1 QYQSTDG
8 RDYASKRSPANE
20 RGSPVP
26 QSNLRSR
33 YTLPERL
40 PQARGNGEA
49 NNTSLPRYER
59 QPERE
64 LISYPR
70 PRSDLPPRQDPPSA
84 RDLNPPYGTSQS
96 RGPIEPRDSQR
107 DMRSIRDAVV
117 TRNLASL
124 RDILPPRDDSPIPRD
139 TLPPRDRSP
148 RDYLQRD
155 LPPRDVSPRN
165 LPPRDVSP
173 RNLPPRD
180 VSPRNLP
187 PRDVSPRNL
196 PPRDVSPR
204 NLPPR
209 DVSPRNLPP
218 RDFPPRDV
226 PRTRDSFP
234 PHDLPPRDMLPP
246 RGVPLRDDRS
256 VHDPYMREM
265 DIPREREP
273 APYNN
278 SPSRYQ
284 SSPAPTREVLDR
296 ARFERAMAGARDSR
310 SDYPAYGR
318 EPEPRYG
325 RDLPSRESAM
335 GTIRGPPARY
345 PMDGPQNKRPRY

>member
-1 QYQSTDG
+1 MFIIMLSKTFSTQQYESTDD

-20 RGSPVP
+20 KGSPAP

-40 PQARGNGEA
+40 PQARGEA
-49 NNTSLPRYER
+49 INTSPRYER

-70 PRSDLPPRQDPPSA
+70 PRSDLPRQDPQSA
-84 RDLNPPYGTSQS
+84 RDTNPPYGSSPS

-107 DMRSIRDAVV
+107 DVRSIRDTVM
-117 TRNLASL
+117 TRGLASL
-124 RDILPPRDDSPIPRD
+124 RDILPPRDDSPISRD

-148 RDYLQRD
+148 RDYRQHD

-165 LPPRDVSP
+165 LPQRDAHPRDMP
-173 RNLPPRD
+173 RA
-180 VSPRNLP
+180 
-187 PRDVSPRNL
+187 
-196 PPRDVSPR
+196 
-204 NLPPR
+204 
-209 DVSPRNLPP
+209 
-218 RDFPPRDV
+218 
-226 PRTRDSFP
+226 RDSFP
-234 PHDLPPRDMLPP
+234 PRDGLPPRDLPPRDMLPP
-246 RGVPLRDDRS
+246 RSMPPRDNRS
-256 VHDPYMREM
+256 TRDPYMREM
-265 DIPREREP
+265 EMPREREP
-273 APYNN
+273 VPYNG

-284 SSPAPTREVLDR
+284 SSPAPSRELLDR
-296 ARFERAMAGARDSR
+296 ARFERAMTGARDSR

-335 GTIRGPPARY
+335 GTIRGSPARY
-345 PMDGPQNKRPRY
+345 PLEGPQSKRPRY

>member
-1 QYQSTDG
+1 M
-8 RDYASKRSPANE
+8 
-20 RGSPVP
+20 
-26 QSNLRSR
+26 RSR

-124 RDILPPRDDSPIPRD
+124 RDLLPPRDDSPIPRD

-187 PRDVSPRNL
+187 PRDV
-196 PPRDVSPR
+196 
-204 NLPPR
+204 
-209 DVSPRNLPP
+209 
-218 RDFPPRDV
+218 PPRDV

-234 PHDLPPRDMLPP
+234 PRGLPPRDMLPP

-256 VHDPYMREM
+256 VRDPYMREM
-265 DIPREREP
+265 DIPLEREP

-284 SSPAPTREVLDR
+284 SSPASTREVLDR
-296 ARFERAMAGARDSR
+296 ARFERAMAGVRDSR